1 MDTKV
6 TRYKLVFFVPEDDT
20 EMVKE
25 ALFEVGAGRYDG
37 YDCCSWQTLGQGQF
51 RPLENSVPYIGQTG
65 VLEQL
70 AEYRVEMVCHA
81 DVIKQVLTTLLT
93 VHPYDVPAYE
103 VWPIM
108 ALDDF
113 KND

>member
-25 ALFEVGAGRYDG
+25 ALFKAGAGRYDG
-37 YDCCSWQTLGQGQF
+37 YDSCSWQILGQGQF
-51 RPLENSVPYIGQTG
+51 RPLENSDPYLGQTG
-65 VLEQL
+65 VIEHV
-70 AEYRVEMVCHA
+70 AEYRVEMVCDSDA
-81 DVIKQVLTTLLT
+81 IKQVLDTLIAI
-93 VHPYDVPAYE
+93 HPYEVPAYE

-108 ALDDF
+108 TLDDF
-113 KND
+113 